1 MNKVIILLLAIAIGA
16 CKPAPKKEEAKTSP
30 QEESLEPKKA
40 FPEALEKVFAAHGG
54 LETWNRHRTLSYD
67 LPKKDFTETH
77 TIDLWSRKD
86 RVDIDKFSL
95 GFDGK
100 EVWLLD
106 TENEYKGDA
115 GFYHNLM
122 FYFYAMPFVLA
133 DDGIIYSETEDLV
146 YEGKNYPGIRI
157 SYESGVGASS
167 KDEYFIH
174 YNPDNHQMAWLGYT
188 VTYRSGE
195 ASDNVKWIRYDD
207 WQTLHGLT
215 LPKSI
220 TWHSVEE
227 GKILDARSTVAFENV
242 MVDTNSKSEDFYA
255 KPEAAKFVEVKKN

>member
-1 MNKVIILLLAIAIGA
+1 MNKITILFLAIAIVA
-16 CKPAPKKEEAKTSP
+16 CKPNPKKEDTKDRAEEVSVEAK
-30 QEESLEPKKA
+30 KK
-40 FPEALEKVFAAHGG
+40 FPEALEKVFMAHRG
-54 LETWNRHRTLSYD
+54 LEAWKNQQTLTYD
-67 LPKKDFTETH
+67 LPKTDFTETH

-86 RVDIDKFSL
+86 RVDAENFSL

-106 TENEYKGDA
+106 DENIYRGDA

-133 DDGIIYSETEDLV
+133 DDGIIYSETENLIYGD
-146 YEGKNYPGIRI
+146 KAYPGIRI

-174 YNPDNHQMAWLGYT
+174 YNPDNYQIEWLGYT

-195 ASDNVKWIRYDD
+195 ASDNIKWIRYDD
-207 WQTLHGLT
+207 WQTVEGLV

-220 TWHSVEE
+220 TWYNLED
-227 GKILDARSTVAFENV
+227 GKILDASNKLAFENV
-242 MVDTNSKSEDFYA
+242 SLSVVSKPDSFYA
-255 KPEAAKFVEVKKN
+255 KPEGAKFVEVKKN